1 VCARPAGFKKLGHN
15 STELSDNMLIHNTDF
30 CGFSLANGFLCCV
43 DSF

>member
-15 STELSDNMLIHNTDF
+15 STELSDYMLIHNTDF
-30 CGFSLANGFLCCV
+30 CGFTRRWFSRRY